1 MIAEDIN
8 VKDYTK
14 VLVIRMRSVPAIDV
28 TALRALKDL
37 VQRAKKKD
45 VTVVFSHVN
54 EQPRHMMEK
63 ADFINEVGEE
73 NFQPNIDAALDRA
86 EKLIGK

>member
-1 MIAEDIN
+1 MDGAE
-8 VKDYTK
+8 
-14 VLVIRMRSVPAIDV
+14 
-28 TALRALKDL
+28 
-37 VQRAKKKD
+37 KKG

-63 ADFINEVGEE
+63 ADFINRVGAD

-86 EKLIGK
+86 EKLVNN